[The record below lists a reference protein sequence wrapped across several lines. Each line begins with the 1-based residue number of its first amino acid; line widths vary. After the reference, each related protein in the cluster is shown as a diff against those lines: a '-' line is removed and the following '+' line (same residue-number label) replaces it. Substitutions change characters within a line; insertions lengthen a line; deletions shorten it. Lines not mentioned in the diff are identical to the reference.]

1 MPDDGSGVDHA
12 EIARKISEVYGI
24 RQTAD
29 GVEFHTNI
37 PSAGEVLIAG
47 DFNSWSPQ
55 NTPMIRLDA
64 DGHFKADLVLPKGR
78 YRYRLVVDGRWTR
91 DPCNAV
97 TEMNEFGEL
106 NSVIEIT

>member
-1 MPDDGSGVDHA
+1 M
-12 EIARKISEVYGI
+12 

-29 GVEFHTNI
+29 GVEFHTNV
-37 PSAGEVLIAG
+37 PSASEVLIAG

-55 NTPMIRLDA
+55 NTPMIRQGA
-64 DGHFKADLVLPKGR
+64 DGHFKVDLVLPKGR